1 MKINIIMKGIYCLF
15 VVAAVAALCGC
26 SSSEE
31 SAGPVQKRILLNA
44 SIAKVEELESSEAVQ
59 SGKEHFTQGDSFTL
73 VVANAEGQYDP
84 FDFTVGATQ
93 LLWKEVTVAG
103 EGAKVNFSA
112 CYPVQRLA
120 DGKFTF
126 DLGTASEQDLLL
138 AAPRA
143 VTVDDETPVNLTFR
157 HAMHRLNVVFTVDA
171 DARVDAETI
180 RTVCTARSKCGVNLL
195 DGSLDT
201 TDPTTADFTRTG
213 GEVSFL
219 VVPQQASDVTLD
231 VTAGDISKSFTV
243 GSLKPGLGE
252 LKSGMQL
259 RVEITV
265 KEQAIEIGSITIEG
279 WEDQGSIGGE
289 III

>member
-1 MKINIIMKGIYCLF
+1 MGKG
-15 VVAAVAALCGC
+15 
-26 SSSEE
+26 E
-31 SAGPVQKRILLNA
+31 
-44 SIAKVEELESSEAVQ
+44 
-59 SGKEHFTQGDSFTL
+59 
-73 VVANAEGQYDP
+73 
-84 FDFTVGATQ
+84 
-93 LLWKEVTVAG
+93 AG
-103 EGAKVNFSA
+103 EV
-112 CYPVQRLA
+112 
-120 DGKFTF
+120 D
-126 DLGTASEQDLLL
+126 DLLL
-138 AAPRA
+138 AVVAMAQQKRRPGDLVAGGELLVLGNFGYAQPQRA
-143 VTVDDETPVNLTFR
+143 VGDLVGKL
-157 HAMHRLNVVFTVDA
+157 
-171 DARVDAETI
+171 
-180 RTVCTARSKCGVNLL
+180 LL

-265 KEQAIEIGSITIEG
+265 KEQTIEIGSITIEG

>member
-1 MKINIIMKGIYCLF
+1 MKRAYCLF
-15 VVAAVAALCGC
+15 FIAAAAALYACG
-26 SSSEE
+26 SSDEAAE
-31 SAGPVQKRILLNA
+31 PAQKKIKLNA
-44 SIAKVEELESSEAVQ
+44 SIAKVEEVESSEAVQ
-59 SGKEHFTQGDSFTL
+59 SGKESFTAGDTFTL
-73 VVANAEGQYDP
+73 VVANAERQYDL

-138 AAPRA
+138 AAPCA

-171 DARVDAETI
+171 DARVDADAI

-201 TDPTTADFTRTG
+201 TDATTADFTRTG
-213 GEVSFL
+213 SEVSFL

>member
-1 MKINIIMKGIYCLF
+1 M
-15 VVAAVAALCGC
+15 
-26 SSSEE
+26 
-31 SAGPVQKRILLNA
+31 
-44 SIAKVEELESSEAVQ
+44 
-59 SGKEHFTQGDSFTL
+59 
-73 VVANAEGQYDP
+73 
-84 FDFTVGATQ
+84 
-93 LLWKEVTVAG
+93 
-103 EGAKVNFSA
+103 
-112 CYPVQRLA
+112 
-120 DGKFTF
+120 
-126 DLGTASEQDLLL
+126 
-138 AAPRA
+138 
-143 VTVDDETPVNLTFR
+143 TVDDETPVNLTFR

-171 DARVDAETI
+171 DARVDADAI

-265 KEQAIEIGSITIEG
+265 KEQTIEIGSITIEG

>member
-1 MKINIIMKGIYCLF
+1 MKRAYCLF
-15 VVAAVAALCGC
+15 FAAAVAALCGC

-59 SGKEHFTQGDSFTL
+59 SGKEHFTQGDTFTL
-73 VVANAEGQYDP
+73 VVANAERQYDP

-171 DARVDAETI
+171 DAI